1 MAQYPPT
8 REAGSM
14 STSAS
19 ADRSLTE
26 LTHGGRVV
34 GRFHRFDA
42 KPPVA
47 ELFEPEGHLDHVVD
61 AVFTDL
67 AGWSLTTTDDDLADA
82 LVRRG
87 ATPTRHFSL
96 MSVELQSRNLT
107 HHVSGAEFP
116 EFPEFLEVRPL
127 RSDGLVPPEVV
138 QLVRSAY
145 PEGHPDEE
153 QGADDDII
161 RDIQRAQS
169 GGRLGPLMDQ
179 SALFFDADRL
189 AAMLLVNRVPGP
201 PPLGGP
207 WVTDVC
213 RAPDPRYAGLGRSV
227 LLRLMRLLHADGEP
241 ALSLAVTE
249 GNPARGVYE
258 SLGFTVVATT
268 LKVHVPQ

>member
-1 MAQYPPT
+1 MN
-8 REAGSM
+8 
-14 STSAS
+14 TSGS
-19 ADRSLTE
+19 ADPSLIE
-26 LTHGGRVV
+26 LARGGQVL

-47 ELFEPEGHLDHVVD
+47 ELFEPEGPLDLVVD
-61 AVFTDL
+61 AVLTDL
-67 AGWSLTTTDDDLADA
+67 AGWSLTTTHDDLADA

-96 MSVELQSRNLT
+96 MSVDLQSGNLT
-107 HHVSGAEFP
+107 HHSAGAEL
-116 EFPEFLEVRPL
+116 PEFLEVRPL

-138 QLVRSAY
+138 QLVRAAY

-161 RDIQRAQS
+161 ADIQRAQN

-189 AAMLLVNRVPGP
+189 AAMLLVNRVPGS

-227 LLRLMRLLHADGEP
+227 LLRLMRLLHVDGER

-249 GNPARGVYE
+249 GNSARGLYE

-268 LKVHVPQ
+268 RKVRLPH